1 MGYVPHRRHPRSDIE
16 SNEMTIP
23 PEIQSRLAIYG
34 IDEDCRQKVKEIGRL
49 IDDDLGDISDRLLT
63 QLLTM
68 PHVRQSILDHREKMK
83 VLQVAAM
90 RELLS
95 AEYTAAWMQS
105 MRDRNAREIELKI
118 DQRTRMI
125 LACFLMRQAFARMA
139 GRFRWSA
146 RKALAYADALQRVTT
161 FELAIVVTQHGDAQV
176 SAALA
181 RGRRIDES
189 VGTFETKFGDIR
201 AATTGEAQTLL
212 SLSEQLGTLA
222 QSASSQSQ
230 SASGAV
236 ESTLESVSATAS
248 ACEEL
253 GASIREIGT
262 QVTTGSQMVQA
273 AVANLERTN
282 QVITTLT
289 SSVETI
295 GSVVHLIS
303 EIAAQ
308 TNLLALNA
316 AIESARAGEAGKG
329 FGVVATEVKSLA
341 MQTSGATEQISQQ
354 VGLVREATQKSVN
367 EIKNVSETIS
377 KLSQVTDFISAAME
391 QQVAATND
399 IGNGAS
405 ASARNAETVR
415 EALAVLSKAIERTDV
430 AARQVS
436 GSAETLSE
444 RSKTFDGAVVNF
456 VADIRAA

>member
-1 MGYVPHRRHPRSDIE
+1 
-16 SNEMTIP
+16 MTIP
-23 PEIQSRLAIYG
+23 AEIQSRLAIYG
-34 IDEDCRQKVKEIGRL
+34 IDEDCRAKVKEIGRL
-49 IDDDLGDISDRLLT
+49 IDGDLGGVSDDLLT
-63 QLLTM
+63 QLMTM
-68 PHVRQSILDHREKMK
+68 PHMRQTVGEHRAAMK
-83 VLQVAAM
+83 ALQVAAM
-90 RELLS
+90 REMLA
-95 AEYTAAWMQS
+95 AEFTTAWMNS
-105 MRDRNAREIELKI
+105 MQERNKREIELKI
-118 DQRTRMI
+118 DQRSRII
-125 LACFLMRQAFARMA
+125 LACFLMRGAFARIA
-139 GRFRWSA
+139 LRFRWSA

-181 RGRRIDES
+181 RGKRIDQS
-189 VGTFETKFGDIR
+189 VGTFEIMFGDIR
-201 AATTGEAQTLL
+201 SATTGEAQTLL
-212 SLSEQLGTLA
+212 TLSQQLGALA
-222 QSASSQSQ
+222 QDASSQSQ
-230 SASGAV
+230 SASSAV

-253 GASIREIGT
+253 GASIREIGS
-262 QVTTGSQMVQA
+262 QVSAGSQMVQA
-273 AVANLERTN
+273 AVENLGRTN
-282 QVITTLT
+282 QVIATLT

-295 GSVVHLIS
+295 GSVVGLIS

-341 MQTSGATEQISQQ
+341 MQTSGATDQISQQ
-354 VGLVREATQKSVN
+354 VALVREATQRSVN
-367 EIKNVSETIS
+367 EIKTVSTTIS
-377 KLSQVTDFISAAME
+377 QLSQVTDFIASAMN

-415 EALAVLSKAIERTDV
+415 EALAVLAKAIARTDA

-436 GSAETLSE
+436 GSAGTLSE
-444 RSKTFDGAVVNF
+444 RSKAFDGAVVNF